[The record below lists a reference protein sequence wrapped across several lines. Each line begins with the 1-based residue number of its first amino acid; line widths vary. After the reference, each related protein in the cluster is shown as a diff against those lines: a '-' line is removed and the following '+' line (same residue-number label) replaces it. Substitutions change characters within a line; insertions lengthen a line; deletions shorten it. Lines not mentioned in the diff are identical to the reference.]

1 LKDVETDAS
10 TKTTAVGLLRKIML
24 QGDSSDKNLLSEIVM
39 ILLDQLVNN
48 DSDAKSVI
56 LKVECLHTLSQ
67 IIEKV
72 PPTQL

>member
-1 LKDVETDAS
+1 
-10 TKTTAVGLLRKIML
+10 ML